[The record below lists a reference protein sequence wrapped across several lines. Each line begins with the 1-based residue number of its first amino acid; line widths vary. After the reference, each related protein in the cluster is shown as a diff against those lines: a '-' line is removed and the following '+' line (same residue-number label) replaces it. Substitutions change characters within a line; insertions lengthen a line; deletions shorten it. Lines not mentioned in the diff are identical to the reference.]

1 MDRRAF
7 LAGSLGLVAAPPDAG
22 AQQPGKPARL
32 GIIYGASPA
41 FLPDTDPADRALVA
55 GLRDQGYVLG
65 QNVVVEFRSPQGG
78 GVGPSGG
85 GADPYPPLAADLIG
99 LGVDVIVTTME
110 PAVKAAWEASRT
122 IPIVMAGA
130 SRDPVAAGFVA
141 SLARP
146 GGNVTGVT
154 MGDIIG
160 KRLELLREA
169 VPAIQSVAAFHA
181 DLTFPINAQWLRAT
195 EAAAHRLGLALHP
208 VRMPVETGQWEQAF
222 ETVSQRRIGAGT
234 IHENPRW
241 ETNRRLLAELALKHR
256 LPMVFTFRS
265 QAQAG
270 GLMSYAADQ
279 DEIFRRAGNLAARIL
294 KGAKPADLPVEQS
307 TKFEFVINLKTAR
320 LLGVTL
326 PESVRLRATDVI
338 E

>member
-7 LAGSLGLVAAPPDAG
+7 LAGSFGVFAAPLAAE
-22 AQQPGKPARL
+22 AQHPGKPARL

-41 FLPDTDPADRALVA
+41 FVPETDPADAALVA
-55 GLRDQGYVLG
+55 GLRDQGYVVG
-65 QNVVVEFRSPQGG
+65 QNVVIEFRSPRGS
-78 GVGPSGG
+78 VV
-85 GADPYPPLAADLIG
+85 ADPYPDLAAELVG

-110 PAVKAAWEASRT
+110 PAVRAARDASRT

-130 SRDPVAAGFVA
+130 SRDPVAAGFIA
-141 SLARP
+141 ALARP

-154 MGDIIG
+154 MGDLAG
-160 KRLELLREA
+160 KRVALLRET
-169 VPAIQSVAAFHA
+169 VPGLRSVAAFHA
-181 DLTFPINAQWLRAT
+181 DLTFPINAHWLRAT

-208 VRMPVETGQWEQAF
+208 VRIPVETGEWEQAF
-222 ETVSQRRIGAGT
+222 ETVSQRRVGAAT

-241 ETNRRLLAELALKHR
+241 ERHRQLLAQLALKHR

-265 QAQAG
+265 QAEAG
-270 GLMSYAADQ
+270 GLMSYAPDQ

-320 LLGVTL
+320 LLGLTL
-326 PESVRLRATDVI
+326 PESVRLRATDVV